1 MDDIRNRILDKA
13 KERLDRF
20 GFKKTTMDEISQ
32 DCKVSKKTLYAHFKD
47 KEDLFTCVL
56 IRESRKS
63 QEIIFARMGTVD
75 DPLQRLAQLM
85 RIGIAYF
92 NEDNFLTR
100 LLKDDAAIFS
110 ELSVKYHRIVDE
122 DIVAMLVDII
132 REAKN
137 QGQIR
142 DIDEQVVAYAGL
154 KLVHAFSYMRTM
166 QFDKAK
172 SDQGYYTEA
181 LIDFVTQ
188 AIVTR

>member
-1 MDDIRNRILDKA
+1 
-13 KERLDRF
+13 
-20 GFKKTTMDEISQ
+20 
-32 DCKVSKKTLYAHFKD
+32 
-47 KEDLFTCVL
+47 
-56 IRESRKS
+56 
-63 QEIIFARMGTVD
+63 
-75 DPLQRLAQLM
+75 M

-122 DIVAMLVDII
+122 DIVTMLADII

-188 AIVTR
+188 AIVTRR